1 MEDFQIIT
9 DAIGTYGKPV
19 GFFVAG
25 VVLTFKYVV
34 PYIKKLRKK

>member
-9 DAIGTYGKPV
+9 DAIGAYGKPV

-25 VVLTFKYVV
+25 VVLIFKYVV
-34 PYIKKLRKK
+34 PAVKKWRKK